1 MPRARFRVPKRMM
14 CLATAIVLAGSVG
27 CLPRQ
32 ALAQHGEGHQ
42 CRHHGSKGGG
52 GDRNRASFQLEA
64 AREIANDWATA
75 RLSVQIE
82 GRQSAKVAAQ
92 VNAAMAA
99 ALDRAKRTDGVEV
112 RSGGYSTHPVYDDGL
127 VVRWRAHQ
135 DLVLESGDIDE
146 LSKLIGALQSK
157 SVTLNGIV
165 FGVRRETRE
174 AIEDELVSEVL
185 ARFRARAAL
194 VAEGLGAKEWS
205 LGDVSVGTAGSGPP
219 VMVRH
224 ERARLSSFA
233 DAPPAFEGGTS
244 EVRVTASGTVRLE

>member
-52 GDRNRASFQLEA
+52 GDRNRASFQVEA

-99 ALDRAKRTDGVEV
+99 ALDRAKRADGVEV
-112 RSGGYSTHPVYDDGL
+112 RSGGYSTHPVYD
-127 VVRWRAHQ
+127 
-135 DLVLESGDIDE
+135 
-146 LSKLIGALQSK
+146 LSLIHIS
-157 SVTLNGIV
+157 
-165 FGVRRETRE
+165 EPTR
-174 AIEDELVSEVL
+174 
-185 ARFRARAAL
+185 
-194 VAEGLGAKEWS
+194 
-205 LGDVSVGTAGSGPP
+205 PY
-219 VMVRH
+219 
-224 ERARLSSFA
+224 
-233 DAPPAFEGGTS
+233 
-244 EVRVTASGTVRLE
+244 